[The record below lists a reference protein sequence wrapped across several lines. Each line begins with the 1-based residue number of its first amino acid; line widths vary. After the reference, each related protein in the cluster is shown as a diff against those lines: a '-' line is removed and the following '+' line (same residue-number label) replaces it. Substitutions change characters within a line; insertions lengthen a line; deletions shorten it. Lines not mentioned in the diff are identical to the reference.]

1 VFERGLTLVIVL
13 AVLVGGGIVVAKKLK
28 HSHTV
33 SAAEQRLMVLAVA
46 HREPGAAFTSRSCS
60 SGGCTF
66 WVRKG
71 ASHTCDGWQAAIGA
85 DGKVSLVGVGKK
97 DC

>member
-1 VFERGLTLVIVL
+1 MLERAFTLVVAV

-33 SAAEQRLMVLAVA
+33 SAAEQHVMIAAVA
-46 HREPGAAFTSRSCS
+46 RKEPGAAFTSSKCN

-71 ASHTCDGWQAAIGA
+71 ASHTCDGWQAAIAAG
-85 DGKVSLVGVGKK
+85 GHVSLVGVGKK